1 MKKGIILLVISVLLF
16 GSCGYTQPETKNK
29 KLEEFVIDLSSANVK
44 LRGKLL
50 LFGQY
55 KDDLSS
61 LTYIQYLV
69 LLKGNENSS
78 NKGVVELIQ
87 KADKHIFATKKN
99 SFLIAIYSKE
109 LKAVLYDDANSS
121 FLDSIKTI
129 APNEKIPNLDEFISK
144 TGFKVVNR

>member
-1 MKKGIILLVISVLLF
+1 MKKGFVLLIIGMCLF
-16 GSCGYTQPETKNK
+16 CSDSYSQPQIKNK

-44 LRGKLL
+44 LRGKLS

-61 LTYIQYLV
+61 LTYNRYLE
-69 LLKGNENSS
+69 LLKENEKTS

-87 KADKHIFATKKN
+87 KADQHIFATKRN

-109 LKAVLYDDANSS
+109 LKAVLYDDASSS
-121 FLDSIKTI
+121 FTDSIKTI
-129 APNEKIPNLDEFISK
+129 ELNDRIPNLNEFISK
-144 TGFKVVNR
+144 TGFKVVN

>member
-1 MKKGIILLVISVLLF
+1 MKKGFFLLIIGMCLF
-16 GSCGYTQPETKNK
+16 CSDSYSQHHEKNK

-44 LRGKLL
+44 LRGKLS

-61 LTYIQYLV
+61 LTYDRYLE
-69 LLKGNENSS
+69 LLKENEKTS

-87 KADKHIFATKKN
+87 KADQHIFATKRN

-109 LKAVLYDDANSS
+109 LKAVLYDDASSS
-121 FLDSIKTI
+121 FTDSIKTL
-129 APNEKIPNLDEFISK
+129 APNEKIPNLYEFISK
-144 TGFKVVNR
+144 TGFKVVN